1 MLSWEG
7 ADHMLSWW
15 EYVGGSQPLRAEI
28 PLFWESW
35 FTWVG
40 WWREDVSLQG
50 LVSFILTCRFQDVR
64 SVAVGSWDRLLLGCL
79 NKLWWNSDS
88 WEDGW
93 QWICCKWKQ
102 TPKFLRIFFLP
113 IFFCNKTENKCQELS
128 LQWIV
133 ISVFCD
139 FCLYF
144 ISVLWF
150 FLWFFSFSVF
160 LFLFSDF
167 HFFFAFWFL
176 IFFVFRF

>member
-1 MLSWEG
+1 MRINRGISAPAGW
-7 ADHMLSWW
+7 D
-15 EYVGGSQPLRAEI
+15 PPILRI
-28 PLFWESW
+28 LIYL
-35 FTWVG
+35 G
-40 WWREDVSLQG
+40 G
-50 LVSFILTCRFQDVR
+50 LVAGGCKFAGAGQFYFDLPVPGCSIGGCRQLGQ
-64 SVAVGSWDRLLLGCL
+64 VATWLSEQAVVKQRQLGGWLAMNLLQMKT
-79 NKLWWNSDS
+79 NA
-88 WEDGW
+88 
-93 QWICCKWKQ
+93 Q
-102 TPKFLRIFFLP
+102 IFTYIFSSY
-113 IFFCNKTENKCQELS
+113 FFCNKTENKCQELS